1 MSDDDTLDSYE
12 SLLAAFEP
20 RRALLTLS
28 HAVRLYR
35 QRPACKTF
43 TASYS
48 FRVFHNE
55 ERR

>member
-12 SLLAAFEP
+12 ALLAAFEP

-43 TASYS
+43 PASYS

-55 ERR
+55 DPR